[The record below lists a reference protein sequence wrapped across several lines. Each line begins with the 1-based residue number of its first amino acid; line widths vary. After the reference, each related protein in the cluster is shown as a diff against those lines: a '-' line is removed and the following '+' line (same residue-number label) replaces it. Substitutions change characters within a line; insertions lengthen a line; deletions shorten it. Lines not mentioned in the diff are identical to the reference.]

1 MINKLL
7 GFLLTKPGLILL
19 AVVLGCT
26 HLGAA
31 KVGYD
36 FANRGLE
43 QAVAS
48 ALEKQAKSH
57 ARALKAAVADERKAI
72 DAEKKSEETVEEFD
86 SLANR
91 SFCPPT
97 DDELRVME
105 GIRKRTQ
112 R

>member
-1 MINKLL
+1 MTSKVL
-7 GFLLTKPGLILL
+7 GFLLTKPGLIVL
-19 AVVLGCT
+19 AIVLGGT

-31 KVGYD
+31 KLGYD

-43 QAVAS
+43 KAVTT
-48 ALEKQAKSH
+48 ALEKQAKAH

-72 DAEKKSEETVEEFD
+72 DAEKKSEQTVEDFD
-86 SLANR
+86 ALSNR

-97 DDELRVME
+97 SDELRIME
-105 GIRKRTQ
+105 DIRKRTQ